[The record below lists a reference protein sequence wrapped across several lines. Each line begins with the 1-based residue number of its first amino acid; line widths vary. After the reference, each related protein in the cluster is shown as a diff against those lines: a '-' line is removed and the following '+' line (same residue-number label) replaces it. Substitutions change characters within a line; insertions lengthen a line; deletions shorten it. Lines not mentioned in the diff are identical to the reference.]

1 MTGKLARPLAFALL
15 LTGLALPAAAWPARS
30 TPEPDP
36 SFLFQIW
43 ERLSAPLLALF
54 EADETDGR
62 SIWDPDGV
70 TVGDPAG
77 TENDGRSIWD
87 PNG

>member
-15 LTGLALPAAAWPARS
+15 LTGLALPVASQPAGS
-30 TPEPDP
+30 TPEPGA

-43 ERLSAPLLALF
+43 ERLSAPWVALF

-62 SIWDPDGV
+62 SIWDPDGL
-70 TVGDPAG
+70 TSGDPAG
-77 TENDGRSIWD
+77 TENDGRGVWD